1 GPTAKSPNPNSC
13 GSHSNMRVYMA
24 ACIPFARNHDASFY
38 SGYGNEHTV
47 DVHAIFPN
55 FDADVHDP
63 ASYDFV
69 CTDNYILTTEA
80 AGTETF
86 YRLGSR
92 IEHEIKKYGTVM
104 PKDFQKWAEICEH
117 IIRHYTEGWADGY
130 HLKLRYWEI
139 WNEPD
144 LDPDDATDKRCWS
157 GTRAQFFEFFHV
169 AATHLK
175 ACFPHLKIGGP
186 AIAGNME
193 WAEAFLAQLKAPI
206 DFFSWHIYAHEV
218 EKIAD
223 KAKRVRDLLD
233 QYGYHHVES
242 ILNEWNYVLGWRGDD
257 IIYSHIA
264 KRKLKGAAFT
274 LGTMCA
280 CQQGGALDMLMYYD
294 ARPTAWNG
302 LFDFSQLGKCTLK
315 GYYPFVMFNTLYRL
329 GESVAVAWEEPNLY
343 ACAARNETDGALVLT
358 HFNDT
363 DQSEPKDITLELCGY
378 SNENGT
384 ELEIYLL
391 DEEHDLTLKESIVFY
406 GDRLLWKTKLPNFTS
421 YLLKLKKA

>member
-1 GPTAKSPNPNSC
+1 
-13 GSHSNMRVYMA
+13 
-24 ACIPFARNHDASFY
+24 
-38 SGYGNEHTV
+38 
-47 DVHAIFPN
+47 
-55 FDADVHDP
+55 
-63 ASYDFV
+63 
-69 CTDNYILTTEA
+69 
-80 AGTETF
+80 
-86 YRLGSR
+86 
-92 IEHEIKKYGTVM
+92 
-104 PKDFQKWAEICEH
+104 
-117 IIRHYTEGWADGY
+117 
-130 HLKLRYWEI
+130 
-139 WNEPD
+139 
-144 LDPDDATDKRCWS
+144 
-157 GTRAQFFEFFHV
+157 
-169 AATHLK
+169 
-175 ACFPHLKIGGP
+175 
-186 AIAGNME
+186 
-193 WAEAFLAQLKAPI
+193 
-206 DFFSWHIYAHEV
+206 
-218 EKIAD
+218 
-223 KAKRVRDLLD
+223 
-233 QYGYHHVES
+233 VES

-302 LFDFSQLGKCTLK
+302 LFNFSQLGKCTLK